1 MRQETIEREFSVA
14 APVRLRVKNIR
25 GSVDVRPSDDGV
37 ATITAIKHLDTGN
50 PNWTEV
56 DIRQEED
63 GGLIA
68 KTIFEKG
75 IWQLFNWREPCKV
88 DYIVRVPRSCFLKV
102 GCVSSKTLVQG
113 LEGEFYIKTVSGRV
127 ALSDLSGKIKVTSV
141 SGKIVGERLDGPT
154 DFESVSGKVHMVE
167 SNLPLVTGSS
177 VSGDLLLQT
186 PLGEG
191 PYGFKTVSG
200 DVKLLLPPETGC
212 TVGFS
217 SMSGRL
223 KTSLSTTRSQRW
235 KHKRYTEL
243 QGGGPPIR
251 FSSVSG
257 NFSVMEILTANAVPA

>member
-1 MRQETIEREFSVA
+1 MLQETIEREFSVV

-25 GSVDVRPSDDGV
+25 GSVDVRPGDDGV
-37 ATITAIKHLDTGN
+37 ATITAVKHLDTGD
-50 PNWTEV
+50 PGWTEI
-56 DIRQEED
+56 DISQEED
-63 GGLIA
+63 GSLVA

-75 IWQLFNWREPCKV
+75 LWQLFNWREPCEV
-88 DYIVRVPRSCFLKV
+88 DYIVRVPRACSLKV

-127 ALSDLSGKIKVTSV
+127 ALSDLSGKIQVTSV
-141 SGKIVGERLDGPT
+141 SGKIMGERLTGPT
-154 DFESVSGKVHMVE
+154 DFESVSGKVYLIE
-167 SNLPLVTGSS
+167 SNLPIVTGSS

-212 TVGFS
+212 TIGFS

-223 KTSLSTTRSQRW
+223 KTSLPTTRNQRW
-235 KHKRYTEL
+235 QHKRYTEL
-243 QGGGPPIR
+243 QGGGPPVR

-257 NFSVMEILTANAVPA
+257 DFSVMEILTTNAAPA

>member
-1 MRQETIEREFSVA
+1 MLQETIEREFSVV

-25 GSVDVRPSDDGV
+25 GSVDVRPGDDGG
-37 ATITAIKHLDTGN
+37 ATITAVKYLDTGD
-50 PNWTEV
+50 PGWTEI

-63 GGLIA
+63 GSLVA

-75 IWQLFNWREPCKV
+75 LWQLFNWREPCQV
-88 DYIVRVPRSCFLKV
+88 DYIVRIPRACFLKV
-102 GCVSSKTLVQG
+102 DCVSSKTLVQG

-141 SGKIVGERLDGPT
+141 SGKIIGERLVGPT
-154 DFESVSGKVHMVE
+154 DFESVSGKVHLIE
-167 SNLPLVTGSS
+167 SNLPIATGSS

-200 DVKLLLPPETGC
+200 DVKLLLPPETSC
-212 TVGFS
+212 TIGFS

-223 KTSLSTTRSQRW
+223 KTSLPTTHSQRRH
-235 KHKRYTEL
+235 HKQYAEL
-243 QGGGPPIR
+243 HGGGPRVR

-257 NFSVMEILTANAVPA
+257 DFSVMEMLTANAVPA

>member
-1 MRQETIEREFSVA
+1 MRQETIEQEFSVVE
-14 APVRLRVKNIR
+14 PVRLRVKNIR
-25 GSVDVRPSDDGV
+25 GSVDVRPCDDGV
-37 ATITAIKHLDTGN
+37 ATITAIKYLDTGN
-50 PNWTEV
+50 PDWTEI

-63 GGLIA
+63 GSLVA

-75 IWQLFNWREPCKV
+75 LWQLFNRREPCQI
-88 DYIVRVPRSCFLKV
+88 DYIVRVPRACFVKV
-102 GCVSSKTLVQG
+102 GCVSGKTLVQG

-154 DFESVSGKVHMVE
+154 DFESVSGKVHLIE
-167 SNLPLVTGSS
+167 SNLPFVAGSS

-200 DVKLLLPPETGC
+200 DVKLFLPPETGC

-217 SMSGRL
+217 SISGRL
-223 KTSLSTTRSQRW
+223 KTSLPTTHNQRW
-235 KHKRYTEL
+235 NHKRYAEL
-243 QGGGPPIR
+243 QGGGAPVR
-251 FSSVSG
+251 FHSVSG
-257 NFSVMEILTANAVPA
+257 NFSVMEMLTANAAPA

>member
-1 MRQETIEREFSVA
+1 MLQETIEREFSVV

-25 GSVDVRPSDDGV
+25 GSVDVRPGDDGV
-37 ATITAIKHLDTGN
+37 ATITAVKHLDTGD
-50 PNWTEV
+50 PDGTEI

-63 GGLIA
+63 GSLMV
-68 KTIFEKG
+68 KTIFNKG
-75 IWQLFNWREPCKV
+75 FWQLFGRREPCKV
-88 DYIVRVPRSCFLKV
+88 DYVVRVPRTCFLKV
-102 GCVSSKTLVQG
+102 GGVSSKTLVQG
-113 LEGEFYIKTVSGRV
+113 LEGEFYVNTVSGRV

-154 DFESVSGKVHMVE
+154 DFESVSGKVHLIE
-167 SNLPLVTGSS
+167 SNLPFATGSS

-212 TVGFS
+212 TIGFS

-223 KTSLSTTRSQRW
+223 KTSLPTTRSQRW
-235 KHKRYTEL
+235 QHKRYTEL

-257 NFSVMEILTANAVPA
+257 NFSVMEMLTANVAPA